1 MRQRFAEIV
10 FTASVKAAQ
19 RRYSGREQ
27 RRGTAGDQQLELGSR
42 EREFIVARDS
52 FYLATVS
59 ETGWPHIQ
67 HRGGPV
73 GFLQVLAPATVGF
86 ADFGGNRQ
94 YVSVGNLGHDGRLA
108 LILVDYPNRRR
119 LKILGRARIVDAPL
133 ADPELLARL
142 APAEGVAAV
151 ERLVLIQVEA
161 FDWNCSQHITPRYT
175 EAEWRSRLSEP
186 EDFINKGA
194 SNETV

>member
-1 MRQRFAEIV
+1 MRHRFAEIV
-10 FTASVKAAQ
+10 FTPSVKAAQ
-19 RRYSGREQ
+19 RRYNGSELQ
-27 RRGTAGDQQLELGSR
+27 RAAAADPRLELGVR
-42 EREFIVARDS
+42 EREFIAARDS

-59 ETGWPHIQ
+59 ETGWPHVQ

-73 GFLQVLAPATVGF
+73 GFLQVLAPTTIGF

-108 LILVDYPNRRR
+108 LILMDYPNRRR
-119 LKILGRARIVDAPL
+119 LKILGRARVIDATQ

-142 APAEGVAAV
+142 APARGEGTV

-186 EDFINKGA
+186 EHPHQQRSA
-194 SNETV
+194 Q